1 MFTLTQKQFNFI
13 MKSLKNKLLDQVA
26 ASSFYCEIQ
35 PNHPNPD
42 HRNERV
48 IRTAYVDNL
57 IKNAFAEIME
67 EENND

>member
-1 MFTLTQKQFNFI
+1 MTQKQFNFI

-26 ASSFYCEIQ
+26 ASSFYCETR

-48 IRTAYVDNL
+48 IHTALVDNL

-67 EENND
+67 EDNND